1 MSDADPA
8 YLRRNGK
15 FLPQLRATEWILYS
29 LLAAALAVINIY
41 TTLLVGWGDN
51 GSIISVLA
59 SVLVLRTFAGRLPDI
74 PTLNLGQTMAS
85 AGGAVGFAVATY
97 AAVHIAE
104 PDYQP
109 NWVWLGVMFAA
120 MGVVGCVIGATVRR
134 YMVRY
139 FWPSG
144 TACAVIQRTL
154 TELDKV
160 ARARPLRIMSIFGGL
175 AALVTIPTKIA
186 IPSIGE
192 RSLLHSINL
201 HWKGLALGVEPLLY
215 GIGIVVGPRV
225 GLGMIIG
232 GAIAWIGIPDMWA
245 GSGSAISARE
255 WGRWVAIAVL
265 TVPTFATIL
274 FAYIFKHQA
283 VVPGG
288 FTPGVTA
295 YQKPKHIV
303 QVYAA
308 LAVVGVT
315 FTAIAA
321 DRLFGLP
328 WYIVVLTFA
337 LAFPMC
343 IVNGRVNGD
352 TDINPIRL
360 VAIVLLAALAWMVDS
375 GVAAMLGMAVIGGTL
390 AGLAVDLMQDQRT
403 GYLLDCN
410 PHHQTSILCIG
421 TVVGTLAAIPFFA
434 MLIGQLTLGEGGSLP
449 APGAQVW
456 ATMAKAFESGMPESV
471 WLWRIVI
478 LVSLGGAVYAFLS
491 VWPLTGAWM
500 PSLFGIGIGMLLPFE
515 QSAAIFGGG
524 VIHWVVK
531 QVYGKA
537 RRQQAGDDCMLVGSS
552 IFAVSAV
559 VSVLLILITTLMKK
573 FDIDWFVFA
582 G

>member
-1 MSDADPA
+1 MSDADTP
-8 YLRRNGK
+8 YLRRNGR
-15 FLPQLRATEWILYS
+15 FLPQLRVTEWILYA
-29 LLAAALAVINIY
+29 LLAAGLAVINIY

-85 AGGAVGFAVATY
+85 AGGAIGFAVATY

-104 PDYQP
+104 PDFHP
-109 NWVWLGVMFAA
+109 SWVWLGVLFAG
-120 MGVVGCVIGATVRR
+120 MGVVGCIIGATVRK

-154 TELDKV
+154 TETDVV

-175 AALVTIPTKIA
+175 SALLTIPTKIE
-186 IPSIGE
+186 IPSWKDGALIKTIE
-192 RSLLHSINL
+192 L
-201 HWKGLALGVEPLLY
+201 HWKNLGLGVEPLLY

-232 GAIAWIGIPDMWA
+232 GAIAWIGIPDWWQ
-245 GSGSAISARE
+245 GSDSAISARE

-265 TVPTFATIL
+265 TLPTFATIL
-274 FAYIFKHQA
+274 FAYLFKHQA
-283 VVPGG
+283 QVPGG
-288 FTPGVTA
+288 FTPGATEYRKAPRHLPVFGGLAVIGVMVTA
-295 YQKPKHIV
+295 V
-303 QVYAA
+303 
-308 LAVVGVT
+308 
-315 FTAIAA
+315 AA
-321 DRLFGLP
+321 DQLFDLP
-328 WYIVVLTFA
+328 WYIVVLTFV

-343 IVNGRVNGD
+343 VVNGRVNGD

-360 VAIVLLAALAWMVDS
+360 VAIVLLAALAWTIDS
-375 GVAAMLGMAVIGGTL
+375 GVVAMLGMAVIGGTL

-421 TVVGTLAAIPFFA
+421 TVIGTLAAIPFFA
-434 MLIGQLTLGEGGSLP
+434 MLIGQLSMGEGGALP

-456 ATMAKAFESGMPESV
+456 ATMARAFEAGMPESV
-471 WLWRIVI
+471 WLWRVVI
-478 LVSLGGAVYAFLS
+478 MVSLGGALYAFLS
-491 VWPLTGAWM
+491 VWPVTGAWM

-531 QVYGKA
+531 QVYGAA
-537 RRQQAGDDCMLVGSS
+537 RRNQAQDDCMLVGSS

-559 VSVLLILITTLMKK
+559 VSVLLILVTTLMKQVGV
-573 FDIDWFVFA
+573 DWFRFA
-582 G
+582 S